1 MKERGRHTWL
11 LIMCVSAVF
20 ALSACGKAPETAVTA
35 TPVPERTVD
44 PALNSETRALEERLI
59 AAAGDALSL
68 ETRALQENSDISSVR
83 VPDQLLNQF
92 LDALADENAW
102 QHAQGRYTLT
112 TSSGGDYVY
121 EKPYSELITGSAT
134 DVYTI
139 EDDTGWVEEIVD
151 NTRYDP
157 FTWVMS
163 GEGGGQF
170 AYMSVYGL
178 NDDASGGELETVS
191 RLDNSI
197 SGWSYDAFLAEN
209 GRYRFVELQLS
220 PNEDGAIEAPYQWVL
235 CVGDIGR
242 SDARIEE
249 FLLTGDEL
257 RLPREGLGLDLS
269 ADALSMEAARRGQRL
284 SLLTL
289 TDERLSYTEYRK

>member
-1 MKERGRHTWL
+1 MP
-11 LIMCVSAVF
+11 
-20 ALSACGKAPETAVTA
+20 SACQASAIGSKRSLRSALATCRNAVCVESRAVGSTAVS
-35 TPVPERTVD
+35 TPQ
-44 PALNSETRALEERLI
+44 A
-59 AAAGDALSL
+59 
-68 ETRALQENSDISSVR
+68 
-83 VPDQLLNQF
+83 
-92 LDALADENAW
+92 
-102 QHAQGRYTLT
+102 
-112 TSSGGDYVY
+112 
-121 EKPYSELITGSAT
+121 LITGSAT